1 MFFPRPH
8 GRSANLLG
16 LCATALLL
24 SLIGQATAAEAQE
37 LPAPTTA
44 TPSSQPAM
52 PGSDGTQTA
61 APPTVPA
68 AIQVPTSTRP
78 AIPAYAP
85 NGLGARYDDLGSAY
99 IPVDSIVYPMAL
111 RLYSMGYLD
120 TAFIN
125 MRPWTRRSLLHML
138 EQSSPAII
146 ASGDDQAVDLL
157 AKLDHYIASEGAED
171 GTTELHF
178 DRGNV
183 YGVQSVYTRIMG
195 ISGQTLR
202 DSFHLGQTIAQDY
215 GRPYEPGVNNITG
228 FATLAERG
236 RFSLYVR
243 GEYEHSPS
251 GYGYSINPTGTCN
264 QFAPVG
270 LAEQLSAIDEINF
283 CNPYNANQA
292 TIPAG
297 PIAAQNPFRLQ
308 EATLS
313 FHVLGHEISGGKSDS
328 WDGPGMGSAMNWSNN
343 AEDIYSFRINR
354 VEPLSIPLVSK
365 VLGPLRYDFFVG
377 SLKGHTVP
385 NEPWVHSEMF
395 SFAPTSNFQFA
406 FSRTVIW
413 GGHGHGCAP
422 ELPNGELTPCNE
434 PITIHTFLK
443 SFFSIS
449 DTNGGVKD
457 SPNDPGARFSDFSF
471 SWRLPF
477 VRHHLTLYTDSI
489 SHDDVSP
496 VSAPRRAAYRPGIYL
511 SQFPGIPKLD
521 LRVEAA
527 NTDCSTTACTHG
539 TLEYWETIQK
549 QGYTNKGVIMGDWI
563 GREAMGGQAWLT
575 YHLSANEWVQFE
587 YMKKRTHSD
596 FIPGGVTQNQYK
608 IDVVKRLSKDIELD
622 AWAQLER
629 WKAPIYI
636 QKANNAA
643 NFDNAITVQLK
654 WYPKLH
660 TDAKKAMTD
669 PDQ

>member
-1 MFFPRPH
+1 MLFPRPH
-8 GRSANLLG
+8 GRAADFRLS
-16 LCATALLL
+16 ATAFLLL
-24 SLIGQATAAEAQE
+24 LFGQAANAQ
-37 LPAPTTA
+37 APDVQ
-44 TPSSQPAM
+44 TPTVTPPSTQPQVPNSIPVPNPVGQA
-52 PGSDGTQTA
+52 
-61 APPTVPA
+61 VPA
-68 AIQVPTSTRP
+68 AVEVPKSGRP
-78 AIPAYAP
+78 ALPPYAP
-85 NGLGARYDDLGSAY
+85 NGLGARYDALGSAY

-111 RLYSMGYLD
+111 RLYSMGYLN

-138 EQSSPAII
+138 EEASPAII
-146 ASGDDQAVDLL
+146 ASGDDQAIDLL
-157 AKLDHYIASEGAED
+157 EKLDHYIASEGAED
-171 GTTELHF
+171 AATEVHF
-178 DRGNV
+178 DRGNI
-183 YGVQSVYTRIMG
+183 YGVQAVYTRIMG

-202 DSFHLGQTIAQDY
+202 DSYHLGQTISQDY

-228 FATLAERG
+228 FATLNEWW

-243 GEYEHSPS
+243 GEYEHSPAS
-251 GYGYSINPTGTCN
+251 YGYSINPGACS

-270 LAEQLSAIDEINF
+270 LAEQLSAIDEIDF

-308 EATLS
+308 EATIS
-313 FHVLGHEISGGKSDS
+313 FHVLGHEISGGKSDN
-328 WDGPGMGSAMNWSNN
+328 WDGPGLGSAMNWSNN

-354 VEPLSIPLVSK
+354 VEPLRIPYVSR
-365 VLGPLRYDFFVG
+365 VMGALRYDFFVG

-422 ELPNGELTPCNE
+422 ELPNGELTPCDE
-434 PITIHTFLK
+434 PINFHTFFK
-443 SFFSIS
+443 SFFSVN
-449 DTNGGVKD
+449 DTNGALKD
-457 SPNDPGARFSDFSF
+457 SPNDPGARYSDFSF
-471 SWRLPF
+471 SYRLPIDH
-477 VRHHLTLYTDSI
+477 RRITLYTDSI

-511 SQFPGIPKLD
+511 SQFPRIPKLD
-521 LRVEAA
+521 LRVEGVS
-527 NTDCSTTACTHG
+527 TDCSTKACAGG
-539 TLEYWETIQK
+539 TLQYWEAIQK
-549 QGYTNKGVIMGDWI
+549 QGYTNKGFIMGDWI
-563 GREAMGGQAWLT
+563 GREALGGQAWLT

-587 YMKKRTHSD
+587 YLKKRTHSD

-608 IDVVKRLSKDIELD
+608 IDVVKRLSKDVELD
-622 AWAQLER
+622 AWSQLER

-636 QKANNAA
+636 RKANGGA
-643 NFDNAITVQLK
+643 NFDNVVAVQLT

-660 TDAKKAMTD
+660 TVMKSVR
-669 PDQ
+669 PNPEQ

>member
-1 MFFPRPH
+1 MLFPRPH
-8 GRSANLLG
+8 GRSATFFWLS
-16 LCATALLL
+16 ATALLL
-24 SLIGQATAAEAQE
+24 LLIPQATNAQAPE
-37 LPAPTTA
+37 VPAPTT
-44 TPSSQPAM
+44 TSSQPSV
-52 PGSDGTQTA
+52 PGAESTQNGA
-61 APPTVPA
+61 QASVPA
-68 AIQVPTSTRP
+68 AVQVPQSDRP
-78 AIPAYAP
+78 ALPPYAP
-85 NGLGARYDDLGSAY
+85 NGLGARHDTLGSAY

-111 RLYSMGYLD
+111 RLYSMGYLN

-138 EQSSPAII
+138 EDSSPAII
-146 ASGDDQAVDLL
+146 ASGDDQAIDLL
-157 AKLDHYIASEGAED
+157 AKLDRYIASEGAED
-171 GTTELHF
+171 ADTEVHF

-202 DSFHLGQTIAQDY
+202 DSYHLGQTISQDY

-228 FATLAERG
+228 FATLNEWH

-243 GEYEHSPS
+243 GEYQHAPS
-251 GYGYSINPTGTCN
+251 SYGYSIDPGACN
-264 QFAPVG
+264 EFSPVG
-270 LAEQLSAIDEINF
+270 LAQQLSAIDEIDY
-283 CNPYNANQA
+283 CNRYNANQA

-354 VEPLSIPLVSK
+354 VEPLYIPFVSH
-365 VLGPLRYDFFVG
+365 VMGPLRYDFFVG
-377 SLKGHTVP
+377 SLKGHTAP

-413 GGHGHGCAP
+413 GGHGHGCSP
-422 ELPNGELTPCNE
+422 ELPDGQLTPCDE

-449 DTNGGVKD
+449 DTNGGLKD
-457 SPNDPGARFSDFSF
+457 SPNDPGARYSDFSF
-471 SWRLPF
+471 SYRLPILH
-477 VRHHLTLYTDSI
+477 RHLLLYTDSI

-511 SQFPGIPKLD
+511 SQLPGLPKLD
-521 LRVEAA
+521 FRLEAA

-539 TLEYWETIQK
+539 SLEYWEAIQK
-549 QGYTNKGVIMGDWI
+549 QGYTNKGFIMGDWI
-563 GREAMGGQAWLT
+563 GREALGGQAWLT
-575 YHLSANEWVQFE
+575 YHLSANEWVQVE
-587 YMKKRTHSD
+587 YLKKRTHSD

-608 IDVVKRLSKDIELD
+608 VDVVKRLGKDVELD
-622 AWAQLER
+622 AWAQVER

-636 QKANNAA
+636 QKTNNAA
-643 NFDNAITVQLK
+643 NFDNAITVQLT
-654 WYPKLH
+654 WFPKLH
-660 TDAKKAMTD
+660 TDAKSVH
-669 PDQ
+669 P